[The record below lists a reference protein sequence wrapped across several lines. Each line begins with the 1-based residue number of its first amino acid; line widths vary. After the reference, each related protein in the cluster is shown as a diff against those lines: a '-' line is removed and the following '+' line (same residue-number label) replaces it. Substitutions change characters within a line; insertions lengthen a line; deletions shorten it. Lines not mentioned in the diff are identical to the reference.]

1 MHCMIAFICRTVL
14 LTVYVVLGHYE
25 HEATQLDTAERAVVT
40 CLQVCLLGA
49 AWLVYEVCAFVIR
62 VLSGRVAYVAVP
74 LATQSPAPVASKSSR
89 DADAVSDAGN
99 SQRAPA
105 SLHDGDSR
113 APRETYDGDRISFDS
128 RLALGRYVAQVHIIG
143 IVVWTT
149 MLSIDYALTQT
160 SVSFVLGMLL
170 GNIVWVLGGPAG
182 RAGMP
187 FSVIALY
194 WGLTGALCVL
204 YLAQDGLSALAETES
219 ELGMTPSRFEWSQTL
234 VALTVL
240 LSPASCGFSWTA
252 WMDARAVLAH
262 YHTSL
267 YTSVILSVP
276 VLVFVRGSLLSEI
289 LSRYSAPWLAHV
301 VVTEPV
307 LKFMTI
313 YVMTLSLDAENVVE
327 MLTVNASVVGV
338 CYLCFEPH
346 DPSFSATVAALV
358 ACLLALHVAR
368 LTRRALRERRMA
380 RATEFVVDDLGDD
393 VTDDIDLLDDGM
405 KL

>member
-1 MHCMIAFICRTVL
+1 
-14 LTVYVVLGHYE
+14 VYVVLGHYE
-25 HEATQLDTAERAVVT
+25 HEATHLDTAERAVVT

-62 VLSGRVAYVAVP
+62 VLSGRVVYSPVP
-74 LATQSPAPVASKSSR
+74 NFGAGDR
-89 DADAVSDAGN
+89 GHENDAVSDAGTLERAAP
-99 SQRAPA
+99 SQQ
-105 SLHDGDSR
+105 DV
-113 APRETYDGDRISFDS
+113 DRVSFDS
-128 RLALGRYVAQVHIIG
+128 RLSLARYVAQVHVIG

-160 SVSFVLGMLL
+160 SVSFMLGMLF
-170 GNIVWVLGGPAG
+170 GNVVWVLGGPPG

-187 FSVIALY
+187 YAVIALY
-194 WGLTGALCVL
+194 WSLTGALCVL
-204 YLAQDGLSALAETES
+204 YLAQDGLAALAETET
-219 ELGMTPSRFEWSQTL
+219 ELGMTPNRFEWSHTL

-262 YHTSL
+262 YHTSF
-267 YTSVILSVP
+267 YTCVILSLP
-276 VLVFVRGSLLSEI
+276 VLVFVRGSLLSDI
-289 LSRYSAPWLAHV
+289 LARYSAPWLAHV

-307 LKFMTI
+307 LKFMTV

-346 DPSFSATVAALV
+346 DPAFSAAVAVLV
-358 ACLLALHVAR
+358 VCILTLHVAR
-368 LTRRALRERRMA
+368 LARRVLRERRMA
-380 RATEFVVDDLGDD
+380 KAAEFVVDDLGEDA
-393 VTDDIDLLDDGM
+393 TDDMAADA